1 MLLLLYVFILTFYFH
16 NLLLIGLFPSAIMIS
31 ENGGL
36 VTFQIPKDEMKMGV
50 AFTQLEKNRETLG
63 IEDYSIAQP
72 TLEQVLYEKKN
83 L

>member
-1 MLLLLYVFILTFYFH
+1 MI
-16 NLLLIGLFPSAIMIS
+16 IGLFPSAVLIS

-50 AFTQLEKNRETLG
+50 AFSQLEKNRESLG

-72 TLEQVLYEKKN
+72 TLEQVKYYFVL
-83 L
+83 